1 MNFQEKVFER
11 TAELRT
17 LAARR
22 IEALK
27 GSLAVLK
34 AAGEDLNQ
42 VARRHVGR
50 FVKENRSIALAAGKD
65 LKAFARDTYASF
77 RQSPAAPVRKT
88 RKTAARKRTV
98 AAKVA

>member
-11 TAELRT
+11 TAELRA
-17 LAARR
+17 LAAKRFEG
-22 IEALK
+22 IK
-27 GSLAVLK
+27 GSLALLK
-34 AAGEDLNQ
+34 AAGADLNQ

-65 LKAFARDTYASF
+65 LKAFARDTYANF
-77 RQSPAAPVRKT
+77 RQQPVAPARKP

-98 AAKVA
+98 AAKAA